1 MEFKEEV
8 FEIAFGDNAI
18 NKEYT
23 EREVLN
29 KLIEFSNFALKY
41 EEEKE

>member
-18 NKEYT
+18 NKGYSDK
-23 EREVLN
+23 EVLE
-29 KLIEFSNFALKY
+29 KLLEFSNLALKY
-41 EEEKE
+41 EVEE